1 MKFLITEAC
10 PLNFKA
16 KVTSFSHC
24 KTLPTQQT
32 IDDCQLWPLEGVS
45 LCGVAMMLA
54 STCFF

>member
-32 IDDCQLWPLEGVS
+32 IDDCQL
-45 LCGVAMMLA
+45 
-54 STCFF
+54 